1 LIGRVAQL
9 VRALLSHS
17 RGPGFESLRAH
28 SNPVFPFFEKRM
40 MHSKLALLVILAAL
54 SISGEALAQ
63 NPSPA
68 QAQQMLQ
75 NNPALLQQLRQRIMT
90 SGLTPDQVRARLRA
104 EGYPETLL
112 DAYLP
117 GATGTPDTTAATDD
131 VFSAISQLGI
141 ADTVDVAL
149 LRCGVNPDTLA
160 IPDTLASG
168 LIDTTLNKR
177 RSAPRR
183 DSALT
188 ACTARNES
196 MGRGLGRPRADAD
209 SGFTIFGLDFF
220 RNATSQFDPNLSGP
234 VDANYRI
241 NPGDRL
247 VLVLTGDVEQSYTL
261 NVTREGFVV
270 IPQVGQIW
278 VNNLTMAEL
287 ENVLYSRLGR
297 VYSGVRRGAGATT
310 HFYVTPAR
318 LSSNQIYVTGD
329 VLRPGSYRISSAG
342 TALSALYAARGPS
355 DNGSL
360 RQVLVRRGGVAV
372 DTLDVY
378 DYLLNG
384 NTSHDVRLNNSDLV
398 FVPIHG
404 PRARIVGAVA
414 RPATYE
420 IRPNETLADALRFAG
435 GFTAIASRRRVQI
448 ERIVP
453 PAQRAPGGRDRIV
466 TEIVSDAFLTGTGP
480 NFPVLDG
487 DVIRVF
493 TVATRVRNRITVT
506 GDVWSPGSIGLA
518 PAMRVSDAL
527 RIAGGVRPDV
537 YLGQVLIT
545 RTMPDS
551 SRIQLRAAL
560 RDTTGAVV
568 NDLPLLEDDDIRV
581 FSTSEF
587 RPTRYVAINGAV
599 RKSGQFPYREGMT
612 IRDLVLLAGGLDQS
626 AYLNEAEMARLPQNR
641 TGGVTAT
648 TFRVPLDSSYIFER
662 SVDGKYLGP
671 PGLPAPSGPNPE
683 VVVRPYDNVLIL
695 RQPNW
700 ELQRTAVV
708 AGEVRYPGR
717 YTLKTKSEK
726 ITDLIQ
732 RAGGL
737 TPDGY
742 ANGVVFYRT
751 RNGVGRIGIELPDV
765 LRNAKSLDNL
775 PLQDGDS
782 LFIPRF
788 SSVVSV
794 QGAVNSPVSVTYSP
808 GKTLDYYIRAAGG
821 PSRKADLGSAYVT
834 QPNGKVEANQS
845 NFLLPDVVPKPLA
858 GSTVFVPERDPN
870 NKPFDLLQSAG
881 AVASILATLV
891 TLVIALRR

>member
-1 LIGRVAQL
+1 
-9 VRALLSHS
+9 
-17 RGPGFESLRAH
+17 
-28 SNPVFPFFEKRM
+28 M
-40 MHSKLALLVILAAL
+40 THSKLALLVTLAAI
-54 SISGEALAQ
+54 SIDGEAAFAQ
-63 NPSPA
+63 QRPSPA
-68 QAQQMLQ
+68 EAQQMLQ
-75 NNPALLQQLRQRIMT
+75 NNPALLQQLRQKILT

-104 EGYPETLL
+104 EGYPENLL

-117 GATGTPDTTAATDD
+117 GGAGTADSTANTED

-141 ADTVDVAL
+141 ADTVEVAL
-149 LRCGVNPDTLA
+149 LRCGVNSDTLA
-160 IPDTLASG
+160 IPDTLPSG
-168 LIDTTLNKR
+168 LIDTTNYKR
-177 RSAPRR
+177 RLAARR
-183 DSALT
+183 EAARATCASRTDSLNRG
-188 ACTARNES
+188 TARS
-196 MGRGLGRPRADAD
+196 RADID
-209 SGFTIFGLDFF
+209 SGFVIFGLDFF

-241 NPGDRL
+241 HPGDRL
-247 VLVLTGDVEQSYTL
+247 VLVLTGDVEQSYSL
-261 NVTREGFVV
+261 DVTREGFIVL
-270 IPQVGQIW
+270 PQVGQIW

-287 ENVLYSRLGR
+287 ENVLFSRLGR
-297 VYSGVRRGAGATT
+297 VYSGVRRGGGATT

-329 VLRPGSYRISSAG
+329 VLRPGSYRVSSAG

-360 RQVLVRRGGVAV
+360 RQVLVRRGGAAV

-384 NTSHDVRLNNSDLV
+384 NTAHDVRLNNSDLV

-404 PRARIVGAVA
+404 PRVRIVGAVA
-414 RPATYE
+414 RPSTYE

-435 GFTAIASRRRVQI
+435 GFTATASRRRVQI

-453 PAQRAPGGRDRIV
+453 PAQRAPGGRDRTV
-466 TEIVSDAFLTGTGP
+466 TEIVSDEFVTGTGP
-480 NFPVLDG
+480 AIPVLAG

-493 TVATRVRNRITVT
+493 TVASRVRNRIAVT
-506 GDVWSPGSIGLA
+506 GDVWSPGSLGLA
-518 PAMRVSDAL
+518 PGMRVSDAL

-537 YLGQVLIT
+537 YLGQILIT
-545 RTMPDS
+545 RTLSDS
-551 SRIQLRAAL
+551 SHIQLRAAL

-568 NDLPLLEDDDIRV
+568 NDLPLQEDDEIRV

-612 IRDLVLLAGGLDQS
+612 IRDLVLLAGGMDQS
-626 AYLNEAEMARLPQNR
+626 AYLSEAEVARLPQDR

-662 SVDGKYLGP
+662 APDGKYLGP

-683 VVVRPYDNVLIL
+683 VVVQPYDNVLIL

-700 ELQRTAVV
+700 ELQRTAVI

-717 YTLKTKSEK
+717 YSLRTKSEK
-726 ITDLIQ
+726 ITDLIT

-737 TPDGY
+737 TPDAY
-742 ANGVVFYRT
+742 ANGVTFYRSQ
-751 RNGVGRIGIELPDV
+751 NGVGRIGIELPEV
-765 LRNAKSLDNL
+765 LRHPKSLDNL

-788 SSVVSV
+788 NSVVSV
-794 QGAVNSPVSVTYSP
+794 QGAVNSPVSVTYSH

-821 PSRKADLGSAYVT
+821 PSRKADPQRAYVT
-834 QPNGKVEANQS
+834 QPNGKVEAHQNK
-845 NFLLPDVVPKPLA
+845 FLLPDGIPKPLP
-858 GSTVFVPERDPN
+858 GSTVFVPERDGSE
-870 NKPFDLLQSAG
+870 KPFDLLSSAG
-881 AVASILATLV
+881 AIASILATAV

>member
-1 LIGRVAQL
+1 MT
-9 VRALLSHS
+9 
-17 RGPGFESLRAH
+17 F
-28 SNPVFPFFEKRM
+28 
-40 MHSKLALLVILAAL
+40 SKLGSLFIIAGLFSITSLA
-54 SISGEALAQ
+54 SAQ
-63 NPSPA
+63 QPTTA

-75 NNPALLQQLRQRIMT
+75 NPALLQQLRQKIMT

-104 EGYPETLL
+104 EGYPENLL

-117 GATGTPDTTAATDD
+117 GGSGADSTATTED

-141 ADTVDVAL
+141 ADTVEVEL
-149 LRCGVNPDTLA
+149 LRCGVNTDTLTVPDTL
-160 IPDTLASG
+160 PSG
-168 LIDTTLNKR
+168 LIDTTMNKR
-177 RSAPRR
+177 RLAQRR
-183 DSALT
+183 EAARAACASRTDSL
-188 ACTARNES
+188 N
-196 MGRGLGRPRADAD
+196 RGIARPRADVD
-209 SGFTIFGLDFF
+209 SGFVIFGLDFF

-261 NVTREGFVV
+261 DVTREGFIV

-287 ENVLYSRLGR
+287 ENVMYSRLGR

-310 HFYVTPAR
+310 HFYITPAR
-318 LSSNQIYVTGD
+318 LSSNQIFVTGD

-384 NTSHDVRLNNSDLV
+384 NTAHDVRLTNSDLV

-404 PRARIVGAVA
+404 ARVRIVGEVA

-420 IRPNETLADALRFAG
+420 VRPNETLADALRFAG
-435 GFTAIASRRRVQI
+435 GFTATAARRRVQI

-453 PAQRAPGGRDRIV
+453 PAQRVTGGRDRIV
-466 TEIVSDAFLTGTGP
+466 TEIVSDEFLTGTGP
-480 NFPVLDG
+480 SIPVLAG

-493 TVATRVRNRITVT
+493 SVASRVRNRISVK
-506 GDVWSPGSIGLA
+506 GDVWSPGSVGLT
-518 PAMRVSDAL
+518 PGMHVSDAL

-537 YLGQVLIT
+537 YLGQILIS
-545 RTMPDS
+545 RTLPDS
-551 SRIQLRAAL
+551 SRVQLRAAF
-560 RDTTGAVV
+560 RDTTGMVL
-568 NDLPLLEDDDIRV
+568 NDLPLQEDDEIRV

-626 AYLNEAEMARLPQNR
+626 AYLNEAEVARLPQNR
-641 TGGVTAT
+641 AGGVTAT

-662 SVDGKYLGP
+662 GPDGKYLGP

-683 VVVRPYDNVLIL
+683 VGVQPYDNILIL

-700 ELQRTAVV
+700 ELQRTAVI

-717 YTLKTKSEK
+717 YSLKTKSER
-726 ITDLIQ
+726 ITDLIT

-737 TPDGY
+737 TPDAY
-742 ANGVVFYRT
+742 ANGVTFYRT

-765 LRNAKSLDNL
+765 LRNGKSLDNL

-782 LFIPRF
+782 LFIPRY
-788 SSVVSV
+788 SAVVNV
-794 QGAVNSPVSVTYSP
+794 QGAVNSPISVTYSP
-808 GKTLDYYIRAAGG
+808 GKSLEYYIRAAGG
-821 PSRKADLGSAYVT
+821 PSRKADIGRAYVT
-834 QPNGKVEANQS
+834 QPNGKVEARQS
-845 NFLLPDVVPKPLA
+845 HFLLPDGIPKPSA
-858 GSTVFVPERDPN
+858 GSTVYVPERDPSDR
-870 NKPFDLLQSAG
+870 PLDFLQGAG
-881 AVASILATLV
+881 AIAQIAGSLIA
-891 TLVIALRR
+891 LVIALRR

>member
-1 LIGRVAQL
+1 MTVSQL
-9 VRALLSHS
+9 GSLLTVV
-17 RGPGFESLRAH
+17 GL
-28 SNPVFPFFEKRM
+28 VF
-40 MHSKLALLVILAAL
+40 LADPA
-54 SISGEALAQ
+54 SAQ
-63 NPSPA
+63 NPSAA

-75 NNPALLQQLRQRIMT
+75 TNPALVQQLRQKIMT

-104 EGYPETLL
+104 EGYPENLL

-117 GATGTPDTTAATDD
+117 GSTGVADSTATTEDVFNAIGQLGLADTTEID
-131 VFSAISQLGI
+131 
-141 ADTVDVAL
+141 L
-149 LRCGVNPDTLA
+149 LRCGVNTDTLAVPDTL
-160 IPDTLASG
+160 PSG
-168 LIDTTLNKR
+168 LVDTTQSR
-177 RSAPRR
+177 RRLDARR
-183 DSALT
+183 RAVRAQCLAQQDSL
-188 ACTARNES
+188 
-196 MGRGLGRPRADAD
+196 GRGAGRRKADAD
-209 SGFTIFGLDFF
+209 SGFVIFGLDFF
-220 RNATSQFDPNLSGP
+220 RNATSQFDANLSGP
-234 VDANYRI
+234 VDASYRI

-261 NVTREGFVV
+261 DVTREGFVI

-278 VNNLTMAEL
+278 VNNLTLGEL

-318 LSSNQIYVTGD
+318 LASNQIFVTGD
-329 VLRPGSYRISSAG
+329 VLRPGSYRVSSAG

-360 RQVLVRRGGVAV
+360 RNVLIRRGGAVV

-384 NTSHDVRLNNSDLV
+384 NTAHDVRLTNSDLV

-404 PRARIVGAVA
+404 PRARIVGEIA

-420 IRPNETLADALRFAG
+420 IKPNETLADALRFAG
-435 GFTAIASRRRVQI
+435 GFTATAARRRVQI

-453 PAQRAPGGRDRIV
+453 PAQRALGGRDRVV
-466 TEIVSDAFLTGTGP
+466 TEIVSDQFTNGTGP
-480 NFPVLDG
+480 SIAVLDG

-493 TVATRVRNRITVT
+493 SVASRVRNRIYVR
-506 GDVWSPGSIGLA
+506 GDVWSPGSQGIA
-518 PAMRVSDAL
+518 PGMKVSDAL
-527 RIAGGVRPDV
+527 RLAGGVRPDV

-545 RTMPDS
+545 RTQPDS
-551 SRIQLRAAL
+551 SKIQLRAAL
-560 RDTTGAVV
+560 RDTTGAVI
-568 NDLPLLEDDDIRV
+568 NDIPLQEDDEIRV

-587 RPTRYVAINGAV
+587 RPPRYVAINGAV

-626 AYLNEAEMARLPQNR
+626 AYLNEAEVARLPENR
-641 TGGVTAT
+641 AGGVTAT

-662 SVDGKYLGP
+662 APDGKYLGP
-671 PGLPAPSGPNPE
+671 PGLPAPTGPNPE
-683 VVVRPYDNVLIL
+683 VVVQPYDNVLIL

-737 TPDGY
+737 TPDAY
-742 ANGVVFYRT
+742 ANGVTFYRP

-765 LRNAKSLDNL
+765 LKNSRSLDNL

-782 LFIPRF
+782 LYIPRYNA
-788 SSVVSV
+788 VVAV
-794 QGAVNSPVSVTYSP
+794 QGAVNSPVSVTWSP
-808 GKTLDYYIRAAGG
+808 GKSIDYYIRAAGG
-821 PSRKADLGSAYVT
+821 PSRKADLNRAYVT
-834 QPNGKVEANQS
+834 QPNGKVESRQA
-845 NFLLPDVVPKPLA
+845 NFLLPDRIPHPRA
-858 GSTVFVPERDPN
+858 GSTVFVPERDPLDR
-870 NKPFDLLQSAG
+870 PFDLLSSAG
-881 AVASILATLV
+881 AIASILATLV
-891 TLVIALRR
+891 TLVIAIRR

>member
-1 LIGRVAQL
+1 MTVSQL
-9 VRALLSHS
+9 GSLLTVV
-17 RGPGFESLRAH
+17 GL
-28 SNPVFPFFEKRM
+28 VF
-40 MHSKLALLVILAAL
+40 LADPA
-54 SISGEALAQ
+54 SAQ
-63 NPSPA
+63 NPSAA

-75 NNPALLQQLRQRIMT
+75 TNPALVQQLRQKIMT

-104 EGYPETLL
+104 EGYPENLL

-117 GATGTPDTTAATDD
+117 GSTGVADSTATSEDVFNAIGQLGLADTTEID
-131 VFSAISQLGI
+131 
-141 ADTVDVAL
+141 L
-149 LRCGVNPDTLA
+149 LRCGVNTDTLAVPDTL
-160 IPDTLASG
+160 PSG
-168 LIDTTLNKR
+168 LVDTTQSR
-177 RSAPRR
+177 RRLDARR
-183 DSALT
+183 RAVRAQCLAQQDSL
-188 ACTARNES
+188 
-196 MGRGLGRPRADAD
+196 GRGAGRRKADAD
-209 SGFTIFGLDFF
+209 SGFVIFGLDFF
-220 RNATSQFDPNLSGP
+220 RNATSQFDANLSGP
-234 VDANYRI
+234 VDASYRI

-261 NVTREGFVV
+261 DVTREGFVI

-278 VNNLTMAEL
+278 VNNLTLGEL

-318 LSSNQIYVTGD
+318 LASNQIFVTGD
-329 VLRPGSYRISSAG
+329 VLRPGSYRVSSAG

-360 RQVLVRRGGVAV
+360 RNVLIRRGGAVV

-384 NTSHDVRLNNSDLV
+384 NTAHDVRLTNSDLV

-404 PRARIVGAVA
+404 PRARIVGEIA

-420 IRPNETLADALRFAG
+420 IKPNETLADALRFAG
-435 GFTAIASRRRVQI
+435 GFTATAARRRVQI

-453 PAQRAPGGRDRIV
+453 PAQRALGGRDRVV
-466 TEIVSDAFLTGTGP
+466 TEIVSDQFTNGTGP
-480 NFPVLDG
+480 SIAVLDG

-493 TVATRVRNRITVT
+493 SVASRVRNRIYVR
-506 GDVWSPGSIGLA
+506 GDVWSPGSQGIA
-518 PAMRVSDAL
+518 PGMKVSDAL
-527 RIAGGVRPDV
+527 RLAGGVRPDV

-545 RTMPDS
+545 RTQPDS
-551 SRIQLRAAL
+551 SKIQLRAAL
-560 RDTTGAVV
+560 RDTTGAVI
-568 NDLPLLEDDDIRV
+568 NDIPLQEDDEIRV

-587 RPTRYVAINGAV
+587 RPPRYVAINGAV

-626 AYLNEAEMARLPQNR
+626 AYLNEAEVARLPENR
-641 TGGVTAT
+641 AGGVTAT

-662 SVDGKYLGP
+662 APDGKYLGP
-671 PGLPAPSGPNPE
+671 PGLPAPTGPNPE
-683 VVVRPYDNVLIL
+683 VVVQPYDNVLIL

-737 TPDGY
+737 TPDAY
-742 ANGVVFYRT
+742 ANGVTFYRP

-765 LRNAKSLDNL
+765 LKNSRSLDNL

-782 LFIPRF
+782 LYIPRYNA
-788 SSVVSV
+788 VVAV
-794 QGAVNSPVSVTYSP
+794 QGAVNSPVSVTWSP
-808 GKTLDYYIRAAGG
+808 GKSIDYYIRAAGG
-821 PSRKADLGSAYVT
+821 PSRKADLNRAYVT
-834 QPNGKVEANQS
+834 QPNGKVESRQA
-845 NFLLPDVVPKPLA
+845 NFLLPDRIPHPRA
-858 GSTVFVPERDPN
+858 GSTVFVPERDPLDR
-870 NKPFDLLQSAG
+870 PFDLLSSAG
-881 AVASILATLV
+881 AIASILATLV
-891 TLVIALRR
+891 TLVIAIRR